1 MNLLLGHNQFIG
13 ISHISEERS
22 REREK
27 KFSDIKNIY
36 NIVEKAADL
45 GYKGMIIETHPRM
58 LKFLEYYRKNQTFDI
73 EFYLQLP
80 YVQGYI
86 QKMNEKGL
94 SGLISEVVQR
104 GGKKTASALALKNIV
119 NLARKDYLSMATS
132 VLQLEVKPFADIKI
146 KAILLHNVMTD
157 LALSLQMQD
166 VFIEYIDFVNKKLKL
181 KPGFITLN
189 FPLYKNS
196 LEKWNL
202 KPSIVMTPINPKGFD
217 MNPSKT
223 EVESAIKQYNGQ
235 IIAMNILGGGAF
247 SPRDVYPYL
256 NSFDN
261 VDHCVIGASSENHLR
276 DTLEVFKTKNSK

>member
-1 MNLLLGHNQFIG
+1 MDLLLGHNQFIG

-27 KFSDIKNIY
+27 KFSDVKNIY
-36 NIVEKAADL
+36 KIVEKAADL

-58 LKFLEYYRKNQTFDI
+58 LEFLEYYKKNQTFDI
-73 EFYLQLP
+73 EFYLQVP

-94 SGLISEVVQR
+94 TGLISEVVQR
-104 GGKKTASALALKNIV
+104 GGKKTASALALKGIV
-119 NLARKDYLSMATS
+119 SLARKDYLSIATS
-132 VLQLEVKPFADIKI
+132 VLRLEVKPFTDIKI
-146 KAILLHNVMTD
+146 KAILLHNVITD

-166 VFIEYIDFVNKKLKL
+166 VFEEYIDFVNNKLKL

-189 FPLYKNS
+189 FELYKNS
-196 LEKWNL
+196 FEKWNL
-202 KPSIVMTPINPKGFD
+202 KPGVVMTPINPKGFD

-223 EVESAIKQYNGQ
+223 KVESALKQYKGQ

-247 SPRDVYPYL
+247 SPRDVQPYL
-256 NSFDN
+256 TSFEN
-261 VDHCVIGASSENHLR
+261 INHCVIGASSEKHLKE
-276 DTLEVFKTKNSK
+276 TMEVFKSKNSK